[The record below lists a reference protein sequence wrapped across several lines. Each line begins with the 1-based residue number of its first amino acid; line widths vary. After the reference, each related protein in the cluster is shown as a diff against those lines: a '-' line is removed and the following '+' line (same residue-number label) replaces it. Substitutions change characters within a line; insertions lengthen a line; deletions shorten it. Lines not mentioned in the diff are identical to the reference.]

1 MAHDVTRLKELLFE
15 SESRT
20 LSDLGRRMDAV
31 FERAGSQER
40 FAASV
45 AEVLDDALRQAE
57 IDHHAELAQA
67 IAPLIVKTIKT
78 EIHSSQDELAE
89 ALYPAMGRM
98 VRSYVVSAFRDL
110 TDEINR
116 RLEANRFMLRVRSLL
131 TGRPIAELALA
142 AGRRQKVEEIYLIR
156 RGSGEL
162 VSHWPQSKSEDD
174 GAGMREHTRS
184 GILAA
189 INDVTTEAFVAED
202 AALRRIDLGS
212 THVYLRASP
221 AHLLA
226 VKCTGTAPPTME
238 QAIDEEFIA
247 AIERLRAHTN
257 GVAAESAQSLLT
269 GLASRLDAAF
279 AEQHARRVRQH
290 SGVSPAAVLL
300 WGLMLLLAAWAAW
313 GAYTSYLTAQTRNI
327 AETVIDGDPA
337 LRGYPV
343 RVDVGAHG
351 RQLALLGLVP
361 TPAAATATVERL
373 RSALP
378 GAQVADRT
386 SALPGGL
393 DEARAHIERLQA
405 SLDRLT
411 AGTAETQRIAALD
424 AEQKRKDIDGLRA
437 ELERVGGEIARR
449 HTDTLASLD
458 ALRADLARLGE
469 ITPRQRLEQW
479 ARTHAIFF
487 DKDSDYR
494 DAKVSAAALDE
505 LADLIKQSDALVRV
519 VGHTDEKGGQ
529 VRNAPLSLA
538 RARKVAGELT
548 ARGVPAARLV
558 AVGRNDVANL
568 SPVTGDASP
577 NRRVEFEI
585 AFEGEQKQ

>member
-1 MAHDVTRLKELLFE
+1 
-15 SESRT
+15 
-20 LSDLGRRMDAV
+20 MDAV
-31 FERAGSQER
+31 FERAGSQG
-40 FAASV
+40 ASPPGR
-45 AEVLDDALRQAE
+45 LGSRHALRQAE
-57 IDHHAELAQA
+57 VEHHAEVAQA

-78 EIHSSQDELAE
+78 EIRGSQDELAE

-257 GVAAESAQSLLT
+257 GVA
-269 GLASRLDAAF
+269 RR
-279 AEQHARRVRQH
+279 ARKAC
-290 SGVSPAAVLL
+290 SPAWHPVSMAPSPSSTR
-300 WGLMLLLAAWAAW
+300 AACANTAAC
-313 GAYTSYLTAQTRNI
+313 
-327 AETVIDGDPA
+327 
-337 LRGYPV
+337 
-343 RVDVGAHG
+343 H
-351 RQLALLGLVP
+351 
-361 TPAAATATVERL
+361 RL
-373 RSALP
+373 RSSFGASCCCLRPGQRGAPIRAISPRARAALP
-378 GAQVADRT
+378 RRSSPAIRRCAAIPCASTSGRTGASWRCSAWSRHRLPRRRRSNAYARHFPARRSPIAPRRCPVAST
-386 SALPGGL
+386 K
-393 DEARAHIERLQA
+393 RAPISRGCKRRSTA
-405 SLDRLT
+405 SLPAPRK
-411 AGTAETQRIAALD
+411 QRIATLD

-458 ALRADLARLGE
+458 ALRADLARLSE

-529 VRNAPLSLA
+529 VHNAPLSLA
-538 RARKVAGELT
+538 RARKVADELT

-568 SPVTGDASP
+568 SPATGDASP

-585 AFEGEQKQ
+585 GFDGEQKQ

>member
-1 MAHDVTRLKELLFE
+1 MAHDVSRLKELLFE

-31 FERAGSQER
+31 FERAGTQER

-45 AEVLDDALRQAE
+45 ASVLDNALRQAE
-57 IDHHAELAQA
+57 VDHHAEVAQA

-116 RLEANRFMLRVRSLL
+116 RFETNRFMLRVRSLL
-131 TGRPIAELALA
+131 SGRPIAELALA
-142 AGRRQKVEEIYLIR
+142 AGRRQQVEEIYLIR

-162 VSHWPQSKSEDD
+162 VGHWPQSQSEGD
-174 GAGMREHTRS
+174 ASLREHTRS

-189 INDVTTEAFVAED
+189 INDVATEAFVAEE
-202 AALRRIDLGS
+202 AALRRIDLES
-212 THVYLRASP
+212 ALVYLRASP

-226 VKCTGTAPPTME
+226 VKCSGTAPPAME
-238 QAIDEEFIA
+238 QAIDGEFIA
-247 AIERLRAHTN
+247 TIEGLRSQADGATPEGAGN
-257 GVAAESAQSLLT
+257 LLA
-269 GLASRLDAAF
+269 GLASRLDATF
-279 AEQHARRVRQH
+279 SEQHARRVRR

-300 WGLMLLLAAWAAW
+300 WGLVLLLAAWAAW
-313 GAYTSYLTAQTRNI
+313 GIYTSYLTGRTRSI
-327 AETVIDGDPA
+327 AETIINGDPA

-343 RVDVGAHG
+343 RVDVEARG
-351 RQLALLGLVP
+351 RQLALFGLVP
-361 TPAAATATVERL
+361 TPGAATATVERL

-378 GAQVADRT
+378 DAQIADRT

-393 DEARAHIERLQA
+393 NEARAHIDKLQA
-405 SLDRLT
+405 SLDRLAVDT
-411 AGTAETQRIAALD
+411 AQADAETRKIAAL
-424 AEQKRKDIDGLRA
+424 GLRA
-437 ELERVGGEIARR
+437 EIERVGGEIARQ
-449 HTDTLASLD
+449 HSETQASLD
-458 ALRADLARLGE
+458 ALRAGLARLSE
-469 ITPRQRLEQW
+469 ATPRQRLEQW

-487 DKDSDYR
+487 DKETGYR
-494 DAKVSAAALDE
+494 DARVSAAALDE
-505 LADLIKQSDALVRV
+505 LAGLIKQSDALVRV
-519 VGHTDEKGGQ
+519 AGHTDEKGGLEH
-529 VRNAPLSLA
+529 NSPLSLA
-538 RARKVAGELT
+538 RATKVVAELT
-548 ARGVPAARLV
+548 ARGVPAGRLV

-568 SPVTGDASP
+568 SPATGDASP

-585 AFEGEQKQ
+585 GFEGEQKP